1 MKFLGLRIR
10 EPKPE
15 YLDATKPIDHI
26 RQLPDAPQRKSRSIE
41 DGLDRQESDGSLPS
55 SGVSSQESADSSTPI
70 IARTIEDLRNVIG
83 GAGSSASNLELKS
96 RILELAI
103 SDIGMG
109 KYQWCLFVLCGM
121 GWAADNLWLQGV
133 ALILPTS
140 SVAYGVSDQHVRYAT
155 LALNV
160 GLSLGAI
167 GWGFGSDR
175 IGRRLG
181 FNSTLVI
188 AGIFAFLT
196 GKAPNFIAEAAFL
209 GALGLGV
216 GGSLPVDGT
225 MFLEFLPHKDRIYLT
240 LLSVW
245 WPIGQVVASLF
256 AWLLLGSKFE
266 ATRGLRL
273 FLYTMGS
280 ITLAMAISRWL
291 FDSIESPK
299 FLLASNRQAEAV
311 RSVRALAH
319 KNGTKTWLTEEI
331 LNEIGGT
338 AEVTDVVKSSSM
350 VRVRQ
355 AIASFGPEIKKQIS
369 PLFRNAELGVN
380 TVLLWIIWL
389 CIGIGYPL
397 FNSFLPQYLK
407 GSNKNESE
415 SDTYRNYLIIS
426 TAAVPGSLLAC
437 YIVNVAGRKRPMAF
451 ATMIAGVCFFL
462 FTLRNDSSF
471 QLGFG
476 CAASFFQN
484 IMFGILYAYTP
495 ETFPGSSRGTGCGI
509 AHSLNRLGGIIAPL
523 IAANVGASNPSIP
536 TYVSGSLIIAAFLAM
551 CCLRIETQNRQ
562 SL

>member
-26 RQLPDAPQRKSRSIE
+26 RQLRDAPKRKSRPIE

-55 SGVSSQESADSSTPI
+55 SGVSSQENADSSTPI
-70 IARTIEDLRNVIG
+70 IARTIEDLRDVIG

-140 SVAYGVSDQHVRYAT
+140 SIAYGVSDQHVRYAT

-196 GKAPNFIAEAAFL
+196 GNAPSFIAEAAFL
-209 GALGLGV
+209 GAIGLGV

-256 AWLLLGSKFE
+256 AWLFLGSNFE

-350 VRVRQ
+350 VRARQ
-355 AIASFGPEIKKQIS
+355 AIASFGPETKKQIS
-369 PLFRNAELGVN
+369 PLFGNAELGVN

-407 GSNKNESE
+407 GGNKSESE

-536 TYVSGSLIIAAFLAM
+536 IYVSGSLIISAFLAM

>member
-26 RQLPDAPQRKSRSIE
+26 RQLRDAPKRKSRPIE

-55 SGVSSQESADSSTPI
+55 SGVSSQENADSSTPI
-70 IARTIEDLRNVIG
+70 IARTIEDLRDVIG

-140 SVAYGVSDQHVRYAT
+140 SIAYGVSDQHVRYAT

-196 GKAPNFIAEAAFL
+196 GNAPSFIAEAAFL
-209 GALGLGV
+209 GAIGLGV

-256 AWLLLGSKFE
+256 AWLFLGSNFE

-319 KNGTKTWLTEEI
+319 KN
-331 LNEIGGT
+331 
-338 AEVTDVVKSSSM
+338 VKSSSM
-350 VRVRQ
+350 VRARQ
-355 AIASFGPEIKKQIS
+355 AIASFGPETKKQIS
-369 PLFRNAELGVN
+369 PLFGNAELGVN

-407 GSNKNESE
+407 GGNKSESE

-536 TYVSGSLIIAAFLAM
+536 IYVSGSLIISAFLAM

>member
-1 MKFLGLRIR
+1 MKVLGLRIG

-15 YLDATKPIDHI
+15 YLDATKPIHHI
-26 RQLPDAPQRKSRSIE
+26 QQVLDAPKRKSRSIE
-41 DGLDRQESDGSLPS
+41 DDLSRQGSDGSLPS
-55 SGVSSQESADSSTPI
+55 GASSQENPDSSAPI
-70 IARTIEDLRNVIG
+70 VARTVEELRDVIG
-83 GAGSSASNLELKS
+83 GTGSSASDLELKS

-140 SVAYGVSDQHVRYAT
+140 SVVYGVSDQHVRYVT
-155 LALNV
+155 LVLNV
-160 GLSLGAI
+160 GLSLGAF
-167 GWGFGSDR
+167 GWGFGSDK

-181 FNSTLVI
+181 FNSTLII
-188 AGIFAFLT
+188 AGIFAFMT
-196 GKAPNFIAEAAFL
+196 GIAPNFIAEAAFL
-209 GALGLGV
+209 GVLGLGV

-256 AWLLLGSKFE
+256 AWLFLGSNFE
-266 ATRGLRL
+266 ARRGLRL
-273 FLYTMGS
+273 FLYTMGA
-280 ITLAMAISRWL
+280 ITLAMAISRWF

-338 AEVTDVVKSSSM
+338 AEVTNVVNTSIKA
-350 VRVRQ
+350 RVRQ
-355 AIASFGPEIKKQIS
+355 AIASFGPETKKQIS
-369 PLFRNAELGVN
+369 PLFGNAELGVN
-380 TVLLWIIWL
+380 TALLWIIWL

-407 GSNKNESE
+407 GGNKTESK

-437 YIVNVAGRKRPMAF
+437 YIVNVAGRKIPMAF

-462 FTLRNDSSF
+462 FTLRSDSSF

-536 TYVSGSLIIAAFLAM
+536 IYVSGSLIIVAFLAM

>member
-1 MKFLGLRIR
+1 MKILGLRIG

-26 RQLPDAPQRKSRSIE
+26 QQLPDAPKRKSRSVE
-41 DGLDRQESDGSLPS
+41 DSLGRQESNGSLPS
-55 SGVSSQESADSSTPI
+55 GANSQESADSSTPI
-70 IARTIEDLRNVIG
+70 VARTVEELRDEIG
-83 GAGSSASNLELKS
+83 GTGSSASDLELKS

-109 KYQWCLFVLCGM
+109 KYQWYLFVLCGM

-140 SVAYGVSDQHVRYAT
+140 SVVYGVSDQHVRYAT
-155 LALNV
+155 LFLNV
-160 GLSLGAI
+160 GLSLGAF
-167 GWGFGSDR
+167 GWGFGSDK

-196 GKAPNFIAEAAFL
+196 GIAPNFIAEAAFL
-209 GALGLGV
+209 GVLGLGV

-256 AWLLLGSKFE
+256 AWLFLGSNFE
-266 ATRGLRL
+266 ARRGLRL
-273 FLYTMGS
+273 FLYTMGA
-280 ITLAMAISRWL
+280 ITLAMAISRWF

-338 AEVTDVVKSSSM
+338 AEVTNVVNSSIK

-355 AIASFGPEIKKQIS
+355 AIASFGPETKRQIS
-369 PLFRNAELGVN
+369 PLFGDAELGIN
-380 TVLLWIIWL
+380 TGLLWIIWL

-407 GSNKNESE
+407 GGNKTESE
-415 SDTYRNYLIIS
+415 SGTYRNYLIIS

-509 AHSLNRLGGIIAPL
+509 AHSLNRLGGIVAPL

-536 TYVSGSLIIAAFLAM
+536 IYVSGSLIIVAFLAM

>member
-1 MKFLGLRIR
+1 MKVLGLRIG

-26 RQLPDAPQRKSRSIE
+26 QQLPDAPKRKSRSIE
-41 DGLDRQESDGSLPS
+41 DGLSRQESDGSLPS
-55 SGVSSQESADSSTPI
+55 GASSQESADSSTPI
-70 IARTIEDLRNVIG
+70 VARTVEELRDVIG
-83 GAGSSASNLELKS
+83 GTGSSASDLELKS

-109 KYQWCLFVLCGM
+109 KYQWYLFVLCGM

-140 SVAYGVSDQHVRYAT
+140 SVVYGVSDQHVRYAT
-155 LALNV
+155 LVLNV
-160 GLSLGAI
+160 GLSLGAF
-167 GWGFGSDR
+167 GWGFGSDK

-196 GKAPNFIAEAAFL
+196 GIAPNFIAEAAFL
-209 GALGLGV
+209 GVLGLGV

-256 AWLLLGSKFE
+256 AWLFLGSNFE
-266 ATRGLRL
+266 ARRGLRL
-273 FLYTMGS
+273 FLYTMGA
-280 ITLAMAISRWL
+280 ITLAMAISRWF

-338 AEVTDVVKSSSM
+338 AEVINVVNSSIK

-355 AIASFGPEIKKQIS
+355 AIASFGPETKRQIS
-369 PLFRNAELGVN
+369 PLFGNAELGIN
-380 TVLLWIIWL
+380 TALLWIIWL

-407 GSNKNESE
+407 GGNKTESE

-523 IAANVGASNPSIP
+523 IAVNVGASNPSILI
-536 TYVSGSLIIAAFLAM
+536 YVSGSLIIVAFLAM

>member
-1 MKFLGLRIR
+1 MKVLGLRIG

-26 RQLPDAPQRKSRSIE
+26 QQLPDAPKRKSRSVE
-41 DGLDRQESDGSLPS
+41 GGLSRQESDGSLPS
-55 SGVSSQESADSSTPI
+55 GASSQESADSSTPI
-70 IARTIEDLRNVIG
+70 VARTVEELRDVIG
-83 GAGSSASNLELKS
+83 GTGSSASDLELKS

-109 KYQWCLFVLCGM
+109 KYQWYLFVLCGM

-140 SVAYGVSDQHVRYAT
+140 SVVYGVSDQHVRYAT
-155 LALNV
+155 LVLNV
-160 GLSLGAI
+160 GLSLGAF
-167 GWGFGSDR
+167 GWGFGSDK

-196 GKAPNFIAEAAFL
+196 GIAPNFIAEAAFL
-209 GALGLGV
+209 GVLGLGV

-256 AWLLLGSKFE
+256 AWLFLGSSFE
-266 ATRGLRL
+266 AKRGLRL
-273 FLYTMGS
+273 FLYTMGA
-280 ITLAMAISRWL
+280 ITLTMAISRWL

-338 AEVTDVVKSSSM
+338 AEVINVVNSSIK

-355 AIASFGPEIKKQIS
+355 AIASFGPETKRQIS
-369 PLFRNAELGVN
+369 PLFGNAELGIN
-380 TVLLWIIWL
+380 TALLWIIWL

-407 GSNKNESE
+407 GGNKTESE
-415 SDTYRNYLIIS
+415 SNTYRNYLIIS

-536 TYVSGSLIIAAFLAM
+536 IYVSGSLIIVAFLAM

>member
-1 MKFLGLRIR
+1 MKVLGLRIG

-15 YLDATKPIDHI
+15 YLDATKPIHHI
-26 RQLPDAPQRKSRSIE
+26 QQLPDAPKRKSRSIE
-41 DGLDRQESDGSLPS
+41 DDLGRQGSDGSLPS
-55 SGVSSQESADSSTPI
+55 GASSQESPDSSTPI
-70 IARTIEDLRNVIG
+70 VARTVEELRDMIG
-83 GAGSSASNLELKS
+83 GTGSSVSDLESKS

-140 SVAYGVSDQHVRYAT
+140 SVVYGVSDQHVRYAT
-155 LALNV
+155 LVLNV
-160 GLSLGAI
+160 GLSIGAF
-167 GWGFGSDR
+167 GWGFGSDK

-188 AGIFAFLT
+188 AGIFAFMT
-196 GKAPNFIAEAAFL
+196 GIAPNFIAEAAFL
-209 GALGLGV
+209 GVLGLGV

-256 AWLLLGSKFE
+256 AWLFLGSNFE
-266 ATRGLRL
+266 ARRGLKNFL
-273 FLYTMGS
+273 FTMGG
-280 ITLAMAISRWL
+280 ITLAMAISRWF

-331 LNEIGGT
+331 LDEIGGT
-338 AEVTDVVKSSSM
+338 AEVTNVVDTSIKA
-350 VRVRQ
+350 RVRQ
-355 AIASFGPEIKKQIS
+355 AITSFGPETKRQIS
-369 PLFRNAELGVN
+369 PLFGNAELGIN
-380 TVLLWIIWL
+380 TALLWIIWL

-407 GSNKNESE
+407 GGNKTESK
-415 SDTYRNYLIIS
+415 SDTYRDYLIIS

-462 FTLRNDSSF
+462 FTISSDSSF

-536 TYVSGSLIIAAFLAM
+536 IYVSGSLILAAFLAM

>member
-1 MKFLGLRIR
+1 MKVLGLRIG

-15 YLDATKPIDHI
+15 YPDATKSIDHI
-26 RQLPDAPQRKSRSIE
+26 QQLPDTPKRKSRSIE
-41 DGLDRQESDGSLPS
+41 DGLSRQESDGSLPS
-55 SGVSSQESADSSTPI
+55 GASSQESADSSTPI
-70 IARTIEDLRNVIG
+70 VARTVEELRDVIG
-83 GAGSSASNLELKS
+83 GTRSSASDLELKS

-109 KYQWCLFVLCGM
+109 KYQWYLFVLCGM

-140 SVAYGVSDQHVRYAT
+140 SVVYGVSDQHVRYAT
-155 LALNV
+155 LVLNV
-160 GLSLGAI
+160 GLSLGAF
-167 GWGFGSDR
+167 GWGFGSDK
-175 IGRRLG
+175 IGRRLC

-196 GKAPNFIAEAAFL
+196 GIAPNFIAEAAFL
-209 GALGLGV
+209 GVLGLGV

-225 MFLEFLPHKDRIYLT
+225 MFLEFLPHKDRVYLT

-256 AWLLLGSKFE
+256 AWLFLGSNFE
-266 ATRGLRL
+266 ARRGLRL
-273 FLYTMGS
+273 FLYTMGA
-280 ITLAMAISRWL
+280 ITLAMAISRWF

-331 LNEIGGT
+331 LNEIGGA
-338 AEVTDVVKSSSM
+338 AEVTNVVNSSIR

-355 AIASFGPEIKKQIS
+355 AIASFGPETKRQIS
-369 PLFRNAELGVN
+369 PLFGNAELGIN
-380 TVLLWIIWL
+380 TALLWIIWL

-407 GSNKNESE
+407 GGNKTESE

-437 YIVNVAGRKRPMAF
+437 YIVSVAGRKRPMAF

-523 IAANVGASNPSIP
+523 VAANVGSSNPSIP
-536 TYVSGSLIIAAFLAM
+536 IYVSGSLIIVAFLAM